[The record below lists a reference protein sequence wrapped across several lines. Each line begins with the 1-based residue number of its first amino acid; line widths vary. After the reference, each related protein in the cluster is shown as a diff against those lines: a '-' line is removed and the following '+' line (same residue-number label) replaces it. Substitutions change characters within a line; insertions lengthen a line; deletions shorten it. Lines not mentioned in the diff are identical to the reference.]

1 MPAIATTEELFARF
15 DLWYADARQCQT
27 IPYAN
32 AMTLATVNAS
42 GAPSLR
48 VVLLKGRDAKGFV
61 FYTNMQ
67 SRKAEEIRG
76 NSAVAL
82 CFYWGE
88 LGKQIRI
95 EGKAEP
101 TTDSESDA
109 YFATRPRE
117 SQLGAWAS
125 LQSTPMD
132 SHADLK
138 NRFDEVTAQYA
149 GQDVPRP
156 PHWGGWR
163 IIPTRIEFW
172 EEGAHR
178 LHKRE
183 VYTHL
188 ADDNWTAEALYP

>member
-1 MPAIATTEELFARF
+1 MPSAVTIDELFARF
-15 DLWYADARQCQT
+15 DSWHEEARLCKT

-32 AMTLATVNAS
+32 AMTLSTVNAQ
-42 GAPSLR
+42 GAPSSR
-48 VVLLKGRDAKGFV
+48 IVLLKGRDAQGFT
-61 FYTNMQ
+61 FFTNMN
-67 SRKAEEIRG
+67 SRKAQEIRG
-76 NSAVAL
+76 NQAVAL

-88 LGKQIRI
+88 LGKQVRV
-95 EGKAEP
+95 EGRAEP
-101 TTDSESDA
+101 ASEAESDA

-138 NRFDEVTAQYA
+138 NRFAEVTKHYQ

-163 IIPTRIEFW
+163 VIPTRIEFW

-178 LHKRE
+178 LHKRN
-183 VYTHL
+183 VYSRT
-188 ADDNWTAEALYP
+188 AQGWTQEILYP